1 MSCFALALMVLS
13 SAPAHASDPLRLTET
28 FRVLKLSPY
37 MRAAEDGGHIFSVQN
52 AGTEQLELI
61 LHHLPQNG
69 LAIALGLK
77 SASFDILRLF
87 SSDDREF
94 AGAPG
99 ALEKLRFTVP
109 SGQVQS
115 FYLPG
120 IEETL
125 TPELY
130 LWSPE
135 ALAAYESSRQTF
147 HSAVLLLLFVLL
159 FVALGVTLMRRS
171 RRAVYAAVMAGGL
184 MVLLGALWM
193 RDVLPDNEQFQF
205 LLVNRLDAIRVAL
218 GLGALM
224 SLIAHLNLIVRQ
236 IPNRNYWTRVII
248 VSDIMLGAFLVFW
261 VWEILTPDF
270 AGLLSVELGEIA
282 LAMTCLTVLLGAV
295 FVPDR
300 PDSD

>member
-1 MSCFALALMVLS
+1 M
-13 SAPAHASDPLRLTET
+13 
-28 FRVLKLSPY
+28 
-37 MRAAEDGGHIFSVQN
+37 
-52 AGTEQLELI
+52 
-61 LHHLPQNG
+61 
-69 LAIALGLK
+69 
-77 SASFDILRLF
+77 
-87 SSDDREF
+87 
-94 AGAPG
+94 
-99 ALEKLRFTVP
+99 
-109 SGQVQS
+109 
-115 FYLPG
+115 
-120 IEETL
+120 
-125 TPELY
+125 
-130 LWSPE
+130 
-135 ALAAYESSRQTF
+135 
-147 HSAVLLLLFVLL
+147 LL

-171 RRAVYAAVMAGGL
+171 RRAVYAVVMAGGL

-300 PDSD
+300 HDSD